1 MLEFARRAV
10 LGKMLEKSKKNKSP
24 AEGAYRFGEFHLYP
38 SERTL
43 KRGDRAIPLS
53 PKVFDALLLFVRNAE
68 HLVRR
73 DELIDTLWPD
83 TYVTDANLT
92 NVIVSL
98 RKMLGRDA
106 IQTVSKFGYRFC
118 LPVLGEP
125 GIDQSMY
132 ATFLE
137 GKELAK
143 VRSLESMARARDLFA
158 LCVARDPQFAS
169 AWAWLGRCH
178 RFLFKFSAGPSAN
191 MDLADAMLRRAL
203 AIDPDLACAH
213 HFYTH
218 LQVDLG
224 QSQDVIVRLAR
235 RIAARGGEP
244 ESFAGLVQGLR
255 SCGLLGE
262 SLLAHKRAT
271 ALDPA
276 IVTSVPH
283 THFLLCEYEASIES
297 YADTRYYLDA
307 ACWTALGDSGRAT
320 KLLAE
325 RLRKPRGSGFSDLMS
340 GLMGSLLAILERKRS
355 NATTIMTGMQ
365 IDHDPEIAFYLAR
378 HFAML
383 NAPAESVAMLRRAR
397 MHGHTSSHT
406 LTTDAVFKP
415 FGKRADFR
423 RELDFA
429 RAREQ
434 EARRAFE
441 MAGGRTILS

>member
-10 LGKMLEKSKKNKSP
+10 LGKMSERSKKNKS
-24 AEGAYRFGEFHLYP
+24 AEGEGAYRFGEFALNP

-43 KRGDRAIPLS
+43 ERRKRPVPLS

-73 DELIDTLWPD
+73 DELIEALWPD

-98 RKMLGRDA
+98 RKILGRDA

-125 GIDQSMY
+125 GVGPTVYTS
-132 ATFLE
+132 FLE
-137 GKELAK
+137 GKQMAT
-143 VRSLESMARARDLFA
+143 VRSLDSMARARDLFA
-158 LCVARDPQFAS
+158 LCVAKDPQFAP

-178 RFLFKFSAGPSAN
+178 RFLDKFNAAASAN
-191 MDLADAMLRRAL
+191 LELAEASLTRAL

-213 HFYTH
+213 HFYTQ

-255 SCGLLGE
+255 FCGLLDE
-262 SLLAHKRAT
+262 SVLAHTRAT
-271 ALDPA
+271 TLDPT
-276 IVTSVPH
+276 IITSVPH
-283 THFLLCEYEASIES
+283 TYFLRCEYEAAIES
-297 YADTRYYLDA
+297 YTDTGYYLDA
-307 ACWTALGDSGRAT
+307 ASWAALDDTRRAVE
-320 KLLAE
+320 LLAE
-325 RLRKPRGSGFSDLMS
+325 RLRKTQTLSKLMS
-340 GLMGSLLAILERKRS
+340 GLMGSLLAVLEDRRGDAEALMK
-355 NATTIMTGMQ
+355 GLQ
-365 IDHDPEIAFYLAR
+365 IDREPEVVFYLAR

-383 NAPAESVAMLRRAR
+383 NAPEESLDLLQRAR
-397 MHGHTSSHT
+397 TQGLASSHT
-406 LTTDAVFKP
+406 LLNDTVFKR
-415 FGKRADFR
+415 FLKRADFQ
-423 RELDFA
+423 RELNLA
-429 RAREQ
+429 RVREK
-434 EARRAFE
+434 EARVAFE
-441 MAGGRTILS
+441 RAGGKAVLS

>member
-1 MLEFARRAV
+1 MLEFARQAV
-10 LGKMLEKSKKNKSP
+10 LGKMLEKSKKNKRP

-43 KRGDRAIPLS
+43 KRSDRTVPTS

-73 DELIDTLWPD
+73 DELIETLWPD

-98 RKMLGRDA
+98 RKMLGREA

-125 GIDQSMY
+125 GVDQTMY
-132 ATFLE
+132 ATFIE

-158 LCVARDPQFAS
+158 LCVAKDPQFAP

-178 RFLFKFSAGPSAN
+178 RFLFKFSAGSSAN

-213 HFYTH
+213 QFYTH

-224 QSQDVIVRLAR
+224 QSKDMVVRLAR
-235 RIAARGGEP
+235 RIAARGAEP

-255 SCGLLGE
+255 SCGLLHE

-276 IVTSVPH
+276 VVTSVPH

-307 ACWTALGDSGRAT
+307 ACWTALGDPRRAT
-320 KLLAE
+320 ELLSE
-325 RLRKPRGSGFSDLMS
+325 RLRKPRVSGLSDLMS
-340 GLMGSLLAILERKRS
+340 GLMGSLLAILERRRGD
-355 NATTIMTGMQ
+355 ATTIMTRMQ

-383 NAPAESVAMLRRAR
+383 NAPAESVAMLQRAR
-397 MHGHTSSHT
+397 MHGHTASHT
-406 LTTDAVFKP
+406 LAHDGVFTSLR
-415 FGKRADFR
+415 KRADFQ
-423 RELDFA
+423 RELDLS
-429 RAREQ
+429 RALET
-434 EARRAFE
+434 EARVAFE
-441 MAGGRTILS
+441 RAGGRAILS

>member
-1 MLEFARRAV
+1 MR
-10 LGKMLEKSKKNKSP
+10 EKSKKNKSP
-24 AEGAYRFGEFHLYP
+24 AEGAYRFGEFHLNP

-43 KRGDRAIPLS
+43 MRRDRAVPTS

-73 DELIDTLWPD
+73 DELIETLWPD

-98 RKMLGRDA
+98 RKILGRQA

-125 GIDQSMY
+125 GIDQTMY

-137 GKELAK
+137 GKDLAK
-143 VRSLESMARARDLFA
+143 LRSLESMARARDLFA

-178 RFLFKFSAGPSAN
+178 RFLDKFNASPSAN
-191 MDLADAMLRRAL
+191 MELAEATLKRAL
-203 AIDPDLACAH
+203 AIDPDLASAH
-213 HFYTH
+213 HFYTQ

-235 RIAARGGEP
+235 RISLRGGEP

-255 SCGLLGE
+255 FCGLLDE
-262 SLLAHKRAT
+262 SLRAHTHAT
-271 ALDPA
+271 ALDPT

-283 THFLLCEYEASIES
+283 THFLRCEYEAAIET
-297 YADTRYYLDA
+297 YGDTRYYLDA
-307 ACWTALGDSGRAT
+307 ASWLALGDARRAT
-320 KLLAE
+320 ELLTE
-325 RLRKPRGSGFSDLMS
+325 RLRQAQLSTLSILMS
-340 GLMGSLLAILERKRS
+340 GLMRSLLAIVEGRRRD
-355 NATTIMTGMQ
+355 AAAIMKSMQ
-365 IDHDPEIAFYLAR
+365 VDREPEIVFYLAR

-383 NAPAESVAMLRRAR
+383 NAPADSVALLQRAR
-397 MHGHTSSHT
+397 TQGLSSSHS
-406 LTTDAVFKP
+406 LAKDVVFKP
-415 FGKRADFR
+415 VRKHPDFQ
-423 RELDFA
+423 RELDLA
-429 RAREQ
+429 RARER
-434 EARRAFE
+434 EARLVFE
-441 MAGGRTILS
+441 KAGGLEILANRGQTLF